1 MYEVWA
7 RDANGSDCYIVGELS
22 YSVAMR
28 IADNITRLAAD
39 VRAWIE
45 EI

>member
-7 RDANGSDCYIVGELS
+7 RDALGADCYIAGDLP
-22 YSVAMR
+22 YSQALR
-28 IADNITRLAAD
+28 IADNITRLSPE